1 MDRLRRLVLGMAVL
15 TMVSLGVTE
24 AARAADAAY
33 IVTYIEVRPVAANET
48 SGLLKQL
55 AAASRKDAGN
65 AGFEVLQRIGQTH
78 HFAIV
83 ETWKDKEA
91 QAAHATA
98 THTRL
103 FREKLQPLL
112 IGPYDERPHIPL
124 EVASRTA
131 PPAAG
136 VYAVTHVDIVPTF
149 KEKGWGMVKDLAV
162 ASRQDAG
169 HVRFDAF
176 QQGNR
181 LNHMTLVETWKD
193 QNAVEGHALAA
204 HMKKFREELLP
215 ISGSLYD
222 ERLYV
227 AID

>member
-1 MDRLRRLVLGMAVL
+1 MERFRHLGLGMGVL
-15 TMVSLGVTE
+15 AMMSLSVTE

-33 IVTYIEVRPVAANET
+33 IVTYIEVRPAAAGEA

-65 AGFEVLQRIGQTH
+65 AGFEVLQRIGQSH

-83 ETWKDKEA
+83 ETWKDKDA
-91 QAAHATA
+91 QAAHAMA
-98 THTRL
+98 THTRA
-103 FREKLQPLL
+103 FRERLQPLL

-124 EVASRTA
+124 EVASKAA
-131 PPAAG
+131 PPAGG

-149 KEKGWGMVKDLAV
+149 KEKGWAMVKDLAV

-169 HVRFDAF
+169 NVRFDAF
-176 QQGNR
+176 QQANR
-181 LNHMTLVETWKD
+181 LNHMTLVETWRDPK
-193 QNAVEGHALAA
+193 AVEGHALTA

-222 ERLYV
+222 ERLYT
-227 AID
+227 ALQ